1 MFIFFWFILGMNFDS
16 YLTQVVCA
24 EPFSEVKHSGDNI
37 ALHVKQQLAGIGV
50 GCFVPNDNIDTV
62 GEEVHGVCTDQ
73 GGNMVAGFKD
83 FEGGACACHRLSNA
97 LKNAFSVHTVS
108 GVIRKVSCW

>member
-1 MFIFFWFILGMNFDS
+1 MFITFCLYSGFNS
-16 YLTQVVCA
+16 YSYSTQVVCA
-24 EPFSEVKHSGDNI
+24 EPFSEVKHNGDNI